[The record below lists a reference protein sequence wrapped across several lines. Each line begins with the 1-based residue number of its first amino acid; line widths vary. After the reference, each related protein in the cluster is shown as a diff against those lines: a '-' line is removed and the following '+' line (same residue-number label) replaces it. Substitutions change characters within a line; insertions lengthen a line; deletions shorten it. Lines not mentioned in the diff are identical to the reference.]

1 MRAIFRSALIS
12 SLLLLAS
19 DCRPQQAARH
29 WVSAWMCAP
38 QRMND
43 EPTAGV
49 SSSEGLTLREVVRV
63 SLGGASV
70 RVRFANTY
78 GDAPLT
84 IGAASVALASS
95 DGAVVPG
102 SVRPLTFHGS
112 STIAIPP
119 GAEALSDPA
128 PLPTTDFAS
137 LSVSMYLPHPTAP
150 ATGHV
155 VANATSYAAP
165 GNQTAQTQL
174 DAARAET
181 EWDYLSGVE
190 VLAGS
195 RDSAIVVLGDS
206 ISDGLF
212 STRDANARWTDELAL
227 RLAGRKG
234 PRYAV
239 LNAAISGNRLLHDGD
254 GQSALARFDRDVLA
268 ASGVRTVI
276 VLEGINDLGGVQTDE
291 AAMPAADNA
300 IWALDQIAQRA
311 HAHGMRV
318 VAGTLL
324 PYRGAGYFSAAGEA
338 ARQAVNAWI
347 RGSASF
353 DGVADFDR
361 ALRDPAHPDAL
372 LPVYDH
378 GDHLHPNDAGY
389 KAMGDAIDLNL
400 LVR

>member
-1 MRAIFRSALIS
+1 
-12 SLLLLAS
+12 
-19 DCRPQQAARH
+19 
-29 WVSAWMCAP
+29 
-38 QRMND
+38 
-43 EPTAGV
+43 
-49 SSSEGLTLREVVRV
+49 
-63 SLGGASV
+63 
-70 RVRFANTY
+70 
-78 GDAPLT
+78 
-84 IGAASVALASS
+84 
-95 DGAVVPG
+95 
-102 SVRPLTFHGS
+102 
-112 STIAIPP
+112 
-119 GAEALSDPA
+119 
-128 PLPTTDFAS
+128 
-137 LSVSMYLPHPTAP
+137 
-150 ATGHV
+150 
-155 VANATSYAAP
+155 
-165 GNQTAQTQL
+165 
-174 DAARAET
+174 
-181 EWDYLSGVE
+181 

-324 PYRGAGYFSAAGEA
+324 PYRGAGYFSAAGET